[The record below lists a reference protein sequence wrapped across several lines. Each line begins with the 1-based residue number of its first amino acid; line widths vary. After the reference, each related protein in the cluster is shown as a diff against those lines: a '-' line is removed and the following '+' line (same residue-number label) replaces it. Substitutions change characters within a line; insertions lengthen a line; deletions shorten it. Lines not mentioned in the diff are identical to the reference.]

1 LGDLL
6 DSILT
11 DPDDQV
17 AVIAFGDRPRIALD
31 FTKEHDAVSGAIGSC
46 DSGNS
51 GAAVLESLHMA
62 INMLDKAPA
71 TNSRIILLISGERD
85 HGSYASDSASLTQDI
100 LSKNLSVY
108 SLAFSG
114 AKNEVLHGLSSM
126 NPVATSAGAMQR
138 NVPGVVADLTGGNRD
153 IFDHFP
159 WLSGG
164 GAQHSH

>member
-1 LGDLL
+1 M
-6 DSILT
+6 
-11 DPDDQV
+11 
-17 AVIAFGDRPRIALD
+17 
-31 FTKEHDAVSGAIGSC
+31 
-46 DSGNS
+46 
-51 GAAVLESLHMA
+51 LESLHMA